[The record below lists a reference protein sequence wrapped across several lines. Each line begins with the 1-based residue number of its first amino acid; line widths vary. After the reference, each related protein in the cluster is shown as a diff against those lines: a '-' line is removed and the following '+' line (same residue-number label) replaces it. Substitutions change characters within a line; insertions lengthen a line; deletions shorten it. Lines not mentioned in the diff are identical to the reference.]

1 MKKGHADSV
10 MQPNESMMRARNLLL
25 DLLLI
30 LSIGESCWYTINGGA
45 DEYSLL
51 VDLDSLGRTI
61 SILSLSALGL
71 YHTLARSIRL
81 LLSVRREKMEK
92 VQINRDEW
100 NNLMIEYKSN
110 EV

>member
-1 MKKGHADSV
+1 
-10 MQPNESMMRARNLLL
+10 MQLNETMMRARNLLL
-25 DLLLI
+25 ELLLF

-45 DEYSLL
+45 DEYSLARRLGFFMKDDYYAFL
-51 VDLDSLGRTI
+51 VGT
-61 SILSLSALGL
+61 GL
-71 YHTLARSIRL
+71 VSYTCT
-81 LLSVRREKMEK
+81 VNPVTTEREKMEK